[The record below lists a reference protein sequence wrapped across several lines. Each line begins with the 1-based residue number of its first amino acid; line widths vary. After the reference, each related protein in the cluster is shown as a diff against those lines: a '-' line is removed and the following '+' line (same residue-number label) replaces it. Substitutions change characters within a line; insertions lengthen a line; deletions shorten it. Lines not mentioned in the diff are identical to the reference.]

1 MSEKE
6 ILSRIE
12 TLKKYISESADSDPR
27 DAYEIRHW
35 KMEIADLEN
44 SLSTIR
50 DKKNSPEPW
59 LRASIE
65 ITKPIVLIDM
75 DGVICNFDKRAKELE
90 AKGVKRHSLFRHP
103 EAYKDLEPIEGAID
117 AWISLQEKYETY
129 ILSTPPWSNPDAWA
143 EKRSWVQRYLGDT
156 SKKKLILCH
165 NKGLVKGNFLI
176 DDRIANGVAD
186 FEGEHIHFGQ
196 NPFQGWKEVLR
207 YLRVK

>member
-12 TLKKYISESADSDPR
+12 TLKKYISESSDSDPR

-44 SLSTIR
+44 ALSTIR
-50 DKKNSPEPW
+50 NKKNSPEPW

-90 AKGVKRHSLFRHP
+90 YRGVKRHSLFRHP

-117 AWISLQEKYETY
+117 AWIALQEKYETY

-156 SKKKLILCH
+156 AKKKLILCH

-196 NPFQGWKEVLR
+196 NQFQGWKEVLT
-207 YLRVK
+207 YLGVK